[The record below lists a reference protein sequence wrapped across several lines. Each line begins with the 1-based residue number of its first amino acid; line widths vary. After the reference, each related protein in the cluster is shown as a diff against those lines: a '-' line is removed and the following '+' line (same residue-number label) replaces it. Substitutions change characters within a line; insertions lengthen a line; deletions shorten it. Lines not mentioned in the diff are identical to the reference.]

1 MFARSSAMFLLAASF
16 TGVIAF
22 SNAATPPLSD
32 FDTVQWPLERVGTKQ
47 TTLQVPSA
55 YGAGS
60 PRSRE
65 FSAAVEKK
73 HRKFS
78 DNAYRLLLISA
89 MWPDLRPS
97 DGHEF
102 DEHRDPNAMATT
114 VSSGAVDREGSQ
126 QSDELQGSFRQEIYT
141 AGIPLCFGNDHPR
154 TCYQRNT
161 PDVKSS
167 QYGLER
173 VGVDFSKYPAFPE
186 ADRTSLET
194 QDVYF
199 LREPTGVVSTLILC
213 TAEEAKT
220 APDGPAF
227 RGPAHCE
234 HKFISK
240 KLNALISITYSRP
253 LLKYWSEI
261 QARWLSLIDSFAPG
275 EEARHQ
281 IPNR

>member
-1 MFARSSAMFLLAASF
+1 MRW
-16 TGVIAF
+16 
-22 SNAATPPLSD
+22 PP
-32 FDTVQWPLERVGTKQ
+32 
-47 TTLQVPSA
+47 PSA
-55 YGAGS
+55 QGRLTGKEVNS
-60 PRSRE
+60 PTSCRVRSAKR
-65 FSAAVEKK
+65 FI
-73 HRKFS
+73 
-78 DNAYRLLLISA
+78 RLGFLFVS
-89 MWPDLRPS
+89 
-97 DGHEF
+97 E
-102 DEHRDPNAMATT
+102 TT
-114 VSSGAVDREGSQ
+114 D
-126 QSDELQGSFRQEIYT
+126 
-141 AGIPLCFGNDHPR
+141 PR

-199 LREPTGVVSTLILC
+199 LRDPTGVVSTLILC

-220 APDGPAF
+220 ASDGPAF

-261 QARWLSLIDSFAPG
+261 QARWLSLIDSFASG
-275 EEARHQ
+275 ERGWTSN
-281 IPNR
+281 P